1 VEARGRDRVGESL
14 EEVNAMRGSASSHR
28 LTPACMERTSRMRKP
43 LEPGLEQALSWPAT
57 IEPTETARRAGPVE
71 RRARYRGGET
81 SESGNPRAQP
91 ARNKAGRL
99 RAEQG
104 VKRLRKPVGAA
115 QSGEA
120 NPAWV
125 AARFWKRRRVQKP
138 HGRRLGTHHSHAGA
152 SRRMARTQRLSR
164 CDIESNRVKDD
175 TVVAVEPLSTAVRG
189 W

>member
-14 EEVNAMRGSASSHR
+14 EEANAMRGSACSSR
-28 LTPACMERTSRMRKP
+28 LTPACKERTSRMRKP

-57 IEPTETARRAGPVE
+57 IEPTETARRAGSVE

-99 RAEQG
+99 RAEQS
-104 VKRLRKPVGAA
+104 VKRLRKPAGAA

-120 NPAWV
+120 NPAQV
-125 AARFWKRRRVQKP
+125 ASRFWKRRRVQNP
-138 HGRRLGTHHSHAGA
+138 MEDGLVRTIRTLES
-152 SRRMARTQRLSR
+152 SRRTARTQDSQGA
-164 CDIESNRVKDD
+164 ISKAIV
-175 TVVAVEPLSTAVRG
+175 
-189 W
+189 

>member
-14 EEVNAMRGSASSHR
+14 EEANAMRGSACSSR
-28 LTPACMERTSRMRKP
+28 LTPACKERTSRMRKP

-71 RRARYRGGET
+71 RRTRYRGGET
-81 SESGNPRAQP
+81 SESGNPGAQP

-99 RAEQG
+99 RVEQG

-120 NPAWV
+120 NPALV
-125 AARFWKRRRVQKP
+125 AARFWKRRRVQNP
-138 HGRRLGTHHSHAGA
+138 MEDGQVRTTSCAGFQQA
-152 SRRMARTQRLSR
+152 KGADSRLSR

-175 TVVAVEPLSTAVRG
+175 TVAAFGPPSAAARM
-189 W
+189 